1 MPCPLLFLGEAWGE
15 PEARWES
22 PFVGAAGQE
31 LSRMLSQAG
40 FPCKF
45 LPYNFTSSVRMI
57 SYWKDFP
64 FPLLNVFN
72 ERPPENDV
80 SFFYS
85 KADRK
90 SLYPLQAK
98 YPRRIDNS
106 IVYLKPEYEHHLTT
120 LHAELLALKPN
131 VIVALGNT
139 ALWSLGLPQTISSL
153 RGNILSSPFGKV
165 ISTYHPA
172 SVLRKWDQ
180 RIIAL
185 LDFRKALRES
195 KSPDINTISRE
206 IWTEP
211 SIEDLYTWWD
221 KYGYHASLLSFDIET
236 LLNQQISEISFA
248 SDSTHALHIPF
259 VWREGSTY
267 HNWWPD
273 VKTELAAWQFV
284 KMVCESSI
292 PKIGQNCVQY
302 DTYWLLKVMNIQ
314 VRNIIHDTMVMSHA
328 WQPELEK
335 SLQFLGSIFLD
346 ERSWKGI
353 RKEVNKLND

>member
-1 MPCPLLFLGEAWGE
+1 MTNIVIIGEAWGE
-15 PEARWES
+15 HEARWEH
-22 PFVGAAGQE
+22 PFVGSAGQE

-57 SYWKDFP
+57 TYWKEFP
-64 FPLLNVFN
+64 YPLLNVFD
-72 ERPPENDV
+72 ERPPNNDI
-80 SFFYS
+80 SYFYE
-85 KADRK
+85 KVNRK
-90 SLYPLQAK
+90 NLSAFQTK

-106 IVYLKPEYEHHLTT
+106 ILYLKPEYEHHLTKLHDT
-120 LHAELLALKPN
+120 LSAIKPN
-131 VIVALGNT
+131 VIIALGNT
-139 ALWSLGLPQTISSL
+139 ALWALGFPQKISSM

-165 ISTYHPA
+165 IATYHPS

-180 RIIAL
+180 RIVGL
-185 LDFRKALRES
+185 LDLRKALRES
-195 KSPDINTISRE
+195 ESPTINTLRRE

-211 SIEDLYTWWD
+211 TIDDLYLWWD
-221 KYGYHASLLSFDIET
+221 LHGSKAELLAFDIET
-236 LLNQQISEISFA
+236 LLNQQISEIAFA

-259 VWREGSTY
+259 FWRDRSAY

-273 VKTELAAWQFV
+273 TKTELKAWDFV

-302 DTYWLLKVMNIQ
+302 DTYWLLKVMNIK
-314 VRNIIHDTMVMSHA
+314 VLNIQHDTMVMSHA

-335 SLQFLGSIFLD
+335 SLEFLGSIFLD
-346 ERSWKGI
+346 EISWKGI